1 MVPLWFTLSALC
13 FVGAAVL
20 LYVDIDRRR
29 GRGRRRK
36 SWARSH
42 GFDYE
47 QESTEILKRWKRG
60 VMSTVGSNI
69 PARNVVLGQIR
80 GEAVFIFDLEEVA
93 TVIALHRKVGTNVV
107 VDVRL
112 KGLKEPRENDIWLLG
127 AIGPR
132 MVYSTNLD
140 AARRACDRRMV
151 TFAHTAPDCAEIMW
165 NEQNWTLVSMPIGST
180 RAQWDEGLRTVRQ
193 FNDLL
198 RVLPPVP
205 QSTATAGAPQASTRR
220 KAAPSR
226 PLAPAGRSEAT
237 PGHGEPI
244 HPRKRIHDPRRNP
257 AACASRARTPP
268 ADRPQRPSGVTSPT
282 LSQSRT
288 GAQYTDAVPRRV
300 ALITG
305 PTSGIGEGFA
315 RRYAA
320 DGYDVVLVS
329 RDADRL
335 KALAAELSNEGGC
348 NVEVLPADLADA
360 AGRDTVA
367 ERLAS
372 GVDVL
377 VNNAGFGTSGEFWTA
392 DPAMLQRQLDVNVT
406 AVMQLTRAALPAM
419 IDKGAGTVI
428 NVSSVAGLLS
438 GRGSTY
444 SASKAYVVSFTEGLA
459 VGLRGTGV
467 GIHVV
472 CPGYVH
478 TEFHDRA
485 GIDMTSLPSFMWLE
499 VDDVVR
505 ETLAEV
511 SRGNVLIIPGLQY
524 KALTTVSRM
533 VPRTLSRAATS
544 VFGRGR
550 GRT

>member
-60 VMSTVGSNI
+60 VMSTVGSST
-69 PARNVVLGQIR
+69 PAHNVVLGQIR

-205 QSTATAGAPQASTRR
+205 QSTPTAGATPQASARR

-226 PLAPAGRSEAT
+226 PLAPAGRSET
-237 PGHGEPI
+237 
-244 HPRKRIHDPRRNP
+244 
-257 AACASRARTPP
+257 
-268 ADRPQRPSGVTSPT
+268 PQRHADTPTRESGS
-282 LSQSRT
+282 
-288 GAQYTDAVPRRV
+288 A
-300 ALITG
+300 
-305 PTSGIGEGFA
+305 
-315 RRYAA
+315 
-320 DGYDVVLVS
+320 
-329 RDADRL
+329 
-335 KALAAELSNEGGC
+335 
-348 NVEVLPADLADA
+348 
-360 AGRDTVA
+360 
-367 ERLAS
+367 
-372 GVDVL
+372 
-377 VNNAGFGTSGEFWTA
+377 
-392 DPAMLQRQLDVNVT
+392 
-406 AVMQLTRAALPAM
+406 TRAATPPPARQEP
-419 IDKGAGTVI
+419 
-428 NVSSVAGLLS
+428 SQRPPS
-438 GRGSTY
+438 
-444 SASKAYVVSFTEGLA
+444 
-459 VGLRGTGV
+459 
-467 GIHVV
+467 
-472 CPGYVH
+472 
-478 TEFHDRA
+478 DRN
-485 GIDMTSLPSFMWLE
+485 GH
-499 VDDVVR
+499 
-505 ETLAEV
+505 
-511 SRGNVLIIPGLQY
+511 Q
-524 KALTTVSRM
+524 
-533 VPRTLSRAATS
+533 AAHHQ
-544 VFGRGR
+544 R
-550 GRT
+550 